1 MCPAV
6 RGLLKRAAC
15 SAHWDVAL
23 TAPHIGFSLQD
34 AAFASSGGVAAHGGA
49 EGARYPHALLRWQ
62 VYKIK
67 PSSNPLLAHPDVALI
82 MRDIYFSLSQC
93 GVSVEWLRG
102 ADGASQGGVGAA

>member
-6 RGLLKRAAC
+6 RGLLKR
-15 SAHWDVAL
+15 SAGSHRDVAL

-34 AAFASSGGVAAHGGA
+34 ATFASSGGAAHGGA

-67 PSSNPLLAHPDVALI
+67 PSSSPLLAHPDVALI

-102 ADGASQGGVGAA
+102 DDGASQGGVGAA